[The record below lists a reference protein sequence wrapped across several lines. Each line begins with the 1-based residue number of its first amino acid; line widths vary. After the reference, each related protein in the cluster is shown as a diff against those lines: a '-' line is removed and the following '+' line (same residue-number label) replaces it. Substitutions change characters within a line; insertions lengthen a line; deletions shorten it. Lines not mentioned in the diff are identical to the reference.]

1 MNDIDNILTILSKD
15 TSINNDKLF
24 STMIKLYS
32 TTDSIGKELS
42 NDELNDINTK
52 YGYNLLKI
60 LEENKN
66 TVLKN
71 LYDYMNLLNVSVD
84 IVECWLNDW
93 VDYDDIA
100 LFILDE
106 DIDDYKSYIDDGY
119 DIGDYIYEKENDNT
133 SDGFGDGTGARRL
146 RGEGA
151 GSEFSRHSQH
161 NTHGR

>member
-1 MNDIDNILTILSKD
+1 MNDIDNILTTLSKD

-52 YGYNLLKI
+52 YGYNLLEI

-119 DIGDYIYEKENDNT
+119 DIGDYIYEKENDNYMQ
-133 SDGFGDGTGARRL
+133 SIIPSVLDYYYK
-146 RGEGA
+146 
-151 GSEFSRHSQH
+151 H
-161 NTHGR
+161 

>member
-1 MNDIDNILTILSKD
+1 MNDIDNILTTLSKD

-119 DIGDYIYEKENDNT
+119 DIGDYIYEKENDNYMQ
-133 SDGFGDGTGARRL
+133 SIIPSVLDYYYK
-146 RGEGA
+146 
-151 GSEFSRHSQH
+151 H
-161 NTHGR
+161 

>member
-119 DIGDYIYEKENDNT
+119 DIGDYIYEKENDNYMQ
-133 SDGFGDGTGARRL
+133 SIIPSVLDYYY
-146 RGEGA
+146 E
-151 GSEFSRHSQH
+151 H
-161 NTHGR
+161 

>member
-1 MNDIDNILTILSKD
+1 
-15 TSINNDKLF
+15 
-24 STMIKLYS
+24 MIKLYS

-119 DIGDYIYEKENDNT
+119 DIGDYIYEKENDNYMQ
-133 SDGFGDGTGARRL
+133 SIIPSVLDYYY
-146 RGEGA
+146 E
-151 GSEFSRHSQH
+151 H
-161 NTHGR
+161 

>member
-1 MNDIDNILTILSKD
+1 MNDIDNILTTLSKD

-52 YGYNLLKI
+52 YGYNLLEI

-93 VDYDDIA
+93 ADYDDIA

-119 DIGDYIYEKENDNT
+119 DIGDYIYEEENDNYMQ
-133 SDGFGDGTGARRL
+133 SIIPSVLDYYYK
-146 RGEGA
+146 
-151 GSEFSRHSQH
+151 H
-161 NTHGR
+161 

>member
-119 DIGDYIYEKENDNT
+119 DIGDYIYEKENDNYMQ
-133 SDGFGDGTGARRL
+133 SIIPSVLDYYYK
-146 RGEGA
+146 
-151 GSEFSRHSQH
+151 H
-161 NTHGR
+161 

>member
-1 MNDIDNILTILSKD
+1 MNDIDNILTTLSKD

-52 YGYNLLKI
+52 YGYNLLEI

-84 IVECWLNDW
+84 TVECWLNDW
-93 VDYDDIA
+93 ADYDDIA

-119 DIGDYIYEKENDNT
+119 DIGDYIYEEENDNYMQ
-133 SDGFGDGTGARRL
+133 SIIPSVLDYYY
-146 RGEGA
+146 E
-151 GSEFSRHSQH
+151 H
-161 NTHGR
+161 

>member
-1 MNDIDNILTILSKD
+1 MNDIDNILTTLSKD

-119 DIGDYIYEKENDNT
+119 DIGDYIYEKENDNYMQ
-133 SDGFGDGTGARRL
+133 SIIPSVLDYYY
-146 RGEGA
+146 E
-151 GSEFSRHSQH
+151 H
-161 NTHGR
+161 

>member
-1 MNDIDNILTILSKD
+1 MNDIDNILTTLSKD

-52 YGYNLLKI
+52 YGYNLLEI

-119 DIGDYIYEKENDNT
+119 DIGDYIYEKENDNYMQ
-133 SDGFGDGTGARRL
+133 SIIPSVLDYYY
-146 RGEGA
+146 E
-151 GSEFSRHSQH
+151 H
-161 NTHGR
+161 

>member
-1 MNDIDNILTILSKD
+1 MNDIDNILTTLSKD

-52 YGYNLLKI
+52 YGYNLLEI

-71 LYDYMNLLNVSVD
+71 LYDYMNLLDVSVD

-93 VDYDDIA
+93 ADYDDIA

-119 DIGDYIYEKENDNT
+119 DIGDYIYEEENDNYMQ
-133 SDGFGDGTGARRL
+133 SIIPSVLDYYYK
-146 RGEGA
+146 
-151 GSEFSRHSQH
+151 H
-161 NTHGR
+161 